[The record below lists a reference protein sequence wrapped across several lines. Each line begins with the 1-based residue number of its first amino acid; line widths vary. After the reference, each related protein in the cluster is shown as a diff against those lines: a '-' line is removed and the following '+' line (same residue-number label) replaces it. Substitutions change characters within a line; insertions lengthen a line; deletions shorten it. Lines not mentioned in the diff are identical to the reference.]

1 MRSPNAT
8 MEQNERQRQA
18 TMAHSGETRKAP
30 NKAVRISFGPDS
42 DTYIPPREE
51 SPAPLSSHRRAFT
64 SVEPQQRV
72 ELSPP
77 LRPSSSSGENT
88 PSPVPEVNLV
98 RPVLGT
104 RPTGALQRAKSDY
117 GPRSGLDKPTSG
129 EDDDFAMRHGWQEE
143 YTSSEYLKILH
154 SVRPKLHLPIQ
165 KSTLSVLF

>member
-8 MEQNERQRQA
+8 MDPGEGQRQS
-18 TMAHSGETRKAP
+18 TMAHINETRKAA

-51 SPAPLSSHRRAFT
+51 SPEPLSAHHRSFT
-64 SVEPQQRV
+64 SVEPQQKGDIF
-72 ELSPP
+72 PP
-77 LRPSSSSGENT
+77 LRPNSSSGENT
-88 PSPVPEVNLV
+88 PSPVPDTTLV
-98 RPVLGT
+98 RPGLGI

-117 GPRSGLDKPTSG
+117 GPRSGLDKRTSG

-154 SVRPKLHLPIQ
+154 SVRLRSYLSKLNVI
-165 KSTLSVLF
+165 